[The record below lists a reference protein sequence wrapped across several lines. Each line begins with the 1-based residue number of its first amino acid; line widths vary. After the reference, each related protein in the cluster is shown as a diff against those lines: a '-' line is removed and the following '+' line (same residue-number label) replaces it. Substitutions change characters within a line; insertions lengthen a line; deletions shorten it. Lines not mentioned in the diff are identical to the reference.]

1 MTILVTGGA
10 GYIGS
15 HMVHALLDAGDSVVV
30 LDNLST
36 GFDWAIPK
44 NVPLIVGETG
54 DQAMVGGLIAG
65 HGIDAIIHFAA
76 SIVVPESVSDPL
88 GYYRN
93 NTANSRALIESA
105 VKGGVR
111 CCIFSSTA
119 AVYGNPVKVPVDED
133 DLTQPMSPYGWS
145 KLMTEIMLRD
155 AGRAHDLRYVILR
168 YFNVAGADPQL
179 RTGQSTQNAT
189 HLIKVAAETA
199 LGTRAKIDVFGTDYP
214 TPDGTC
220 IRDYIH
226 VADLVRAH
234 SDALAYLRQ
243 GGHSQ
248 TLNCGYGHGFSVL
261 EVIDAVK
268 RVAKVDFRV
277 EKVSRRAGDPAQIV
291 AASDRIRS
299 VLGWRPQFDD
309 LTTIVSHALGWE
321 RKLMACGQRLRRR

>member
-1 MTILVTGGA
+1 MTLLVTGGA

-54 DQAMVGGLIAG
+54 DQAVVGGLIAR

-234 SDALAYLRQ
+234 SDALVYLRQ

-321 RKLMACGQRLRRR
+321 RKLMARGQGLRRR